1 MEADSIIS
9 NRNAR
14 FADNLAARGART
26 GLSSGLRKSG
36 RLVRVVGLTLEARG
50 ITVSMGTPC
59 EVETDG
65 GANIEAEVVG
75 FEGDRIFLMPR
86 GPIGRL
92 RPGARVTPSL
102 TRAEVPQGR
111 GLLGRVIDA
120 DGVPLDSRGR
130 LKGIR
135 YGSLRVPPIN
145 PLLRAP
151 VSKPLDVGVRSINS
165 VLSLARGQRIGL
177 FAGAGVG
184 KSSLLGMMTRHT
196 SAQVTVVALI
206 GERGRE
212 VREFVQDTLG
222 SEGLKNAV
230 VVAAPADAPPL
241 TRVRAAYMAT
251 AIAEGF
257 RDDGCDVLLLMD
269 SLTRFAQAQ
278 REIGLAVG
286 EPPATRGYPP
296 SVFTH
301 LPQLIERA
309 GNADC
314 GGGSISAIYTVL
326 VEGDDLNDPVA
337 DNARAILDGH
347 IVLSREMADSG
358 IYPAVDIERSVSRLA
373 TVVQTDTQRKAAQEL
388 RGLIAAWR
396 RNQDLIAIGAYKS
409 GSDARTDRAIALW
422 DQIEAFLGQ
431 NIEEACDL
439 ERSRQALQ
447 QLLNPVDRELQQGV
461 QT

>member
-1 MEADSIIS
+1 MVTDTPNPRS
-9 NRNAR
+9 AR
-14 FADNLAARGART
+14 LADNLAARGART
-26 GLSSGLRKSG
+26 GASSGLRKSG
-36 RLVRVVGLTLEARG
+36 RLVRVVGLTLEAHG
-50 ITVSMGTPC
+50 LTVPMGTPC

-65 GANIEAEVVG
+65 GGKVEAEVVG
-75 FEGDRIFLMPR
+75 FEGERIFLMPR

-92 RPGARVTPSL
+92 RAGARVTPSL
-102 TRAEVPQGR
+102 NRAEVPQGE
-111 GLLGRVIDA
+111 GLLGRVVNA
-120 DGVPLDSRGR
+120 DGEPLDGKGR
-130 LKGIR
+130 LRHVR

-151 VSKPLDVGVRSINS
+151 VTQPLDVGVRSINS
-165 VLSLARGQRIGL
+165 VLSLARGQRVGL

-196 SAQVTVVALI
+196 AAQVTVVALI

-222 SEGLKNAV
+222 EAGLRHAV

-286 EPPATRGYPP
+286 EPPATRGFPP

-309 GNADC
+309 GNADI

-347 IVLSREMADSG
+347 IVLSRQMTDAG
-358 IYPAVDIERSVSRLA
+358 IYPAVDIERSISRLA
-373 TVVQTDTQRKAAQEL
+373 NVVQTPEQRAAALEL

-409 GSDARTDRAIALW
+409 GSDPKTDRAIALW
-422 DQIEAFLGQ
+422 PAIEAFMRQGADD
-431 NIEEACDL
+431 ACSL
-439 ERSRQALQ
+439 ERSREDLVR
-447 QLLNPVDRELQQGV
+447 LLRSAAERELQPAR
-461 QT
+461 

>member
-1 MEADSIIS
+1 MEAEVAIS
-9 NRNAR
+9 TRNSQ
-14 FADNLAARGART
+14 FADHLAARGART
-26 GLSSGLRKSG
+26 GTSSGLRTSG
-36 RLVRVVGLTLEARG
+36 RLIRVVGLTLEARG
-50 ITVSMGTPC
+50 VTVSMGTPC

-65 GANIEAEVVG
+65 GGSIEAEVVG

-102 TRAEVPQGR
+102 TRAEVPQGE

-120 DGVPLDSRGR
+120 DGVPLDGRGR

-135 YGSLRVPPIN
+135 YGNLRVPPIN

-151 VSKPLDVGVRSINS
+151 ISKALDVGVRSINS

-222 SEGLKNAV
+222 PAGLEHAV

-309 GNADC
+309 GNADS

-373 TVVQTDTQRKAAQEL
+373 QVVQTDEQKRAAQEL
-388 RGLIAAWR
+388 RGLVAAWR

-409 GSDARTDRAIALW
+409 GSDMRTDRAIALW
-422 DQIEAFLGQ
+422 DQIEAFLRQ
-431 NIEEACDL
+431 SIEEPCAL
-439 ERSRQALQ
+439 EQSRQGLQ
-447 QLLNPVDRELQQGV
+447 QLLNPVDRELQSGV
-461 QT
+461 